1 MKALVPDTGGMHL
14 EHTLQGGLPGTLR
27 LPHFT
32 DVITDGEIMLSAPKE
47 KSEPAFPWKSDV
59 YS

>member
-47 KSEPAFPWKSDV
+47 KSEPAFP
-59 YS
+59 